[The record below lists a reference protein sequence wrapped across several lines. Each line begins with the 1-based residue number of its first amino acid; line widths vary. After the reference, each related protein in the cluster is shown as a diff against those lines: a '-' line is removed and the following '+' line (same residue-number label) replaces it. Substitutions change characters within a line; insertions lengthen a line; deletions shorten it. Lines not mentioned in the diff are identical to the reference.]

1 MTVLADT
8 HCHLDLYPDYADVI
22 AEIDRLRIE
31 VIAVTNTPSVFRH
44 CVALTRRSPRIHP
57 AVGLHPQL
65 ASQRQHELH
74 LLPDLLKE
82 TRFVG
87 EIGLDFVTQDATDR
101 QIQQRVF
108 ATILEQSAAYG
119 DKVLTIHSRR
129 AATEVIETIGSAY
142 PGTIILHWFSGS
154 HHTLQAAIRFGY
166 YFSVNPAMLFS
177 HAGRRLVAAIPHDRI
192 LSETDGPFVTV
203 GGRAAR
209 PAQVQDVVAGL
220 ATLWNIDPLE
230 ASAQLGENFR
240 RIAPSS

>member
-44 CVALTRRSPRIHP
+44 CVALTRSSPHIHP

-74 LLPDLLKE
+74 LLPELLTE

-87 EIGLDFVTQDATDR
+87 EVGLDFVTQDAMDR

-108 ATILEQSAAYG
+108 STILEQSASHG

-129 AATEVIETIGSAY
+129 AAMEVVEMIGAGY

-154 HHTLQAAIRFGY
+154 HRVLQAAIRFGY
-166 YFSVNPAMLFS
+166 YISVNSAMLS
-177 HAGRRLVAAIPHDRI
+177 NQTGRRLAAAIPHDRI

-203 GGRAAR
+203 GGRVVR
-209 PAQVQDVVAGL
+209 PAQVQDVVVGL
-220 ATLWNIDPLE
+220 ATLWNVDLLE
-230 ASAQLGENFR
+230 ASARLGENFR
-240 RIAPSS
+240 RIVPCA